1 MDALSAGAP
10 ACIAG
15 GAPAAP
21 APLPALGFDLGRQA
35 YAPVWHAMQRFTDAR
50 GEDTVDELWLV
61 EEGRVAP
68 FEGDLEDYAKRLRT
82 GTTPAPQADE
92 ERSVSRKAQKR
103 LEAEERNRRF
113 ARRKDLEARLK
124 AAEKEVEKLSG
135 SRKALENRL
144 AAPDLYG
151 EDRKEDG
158 DLPRL
163 A

>member
-1 MDALSAGAP
+1 MSASRSRWCWRRAP
-10 ACIAG
+10 
-15 GAPAAP
+15 PP
-21 APLPALGFDLGRQA
+21 PRT
-35 YAPVWHAMQRFTDAR
+35 RSR
-50 GEDTVDELWLV
+50 
-61 EEGRVAP
+61 
-68 FEGDLEDYAKRLRT
+68 RLRST
-82 GTTPAPQADE
+82 SRRCRRWWTTPAPQADE

-151 EDRKEDG
+151 EDRKEDLKRCLREQA
-158 DLPRL
+158 DVTSKLHKAEEQWLMISAELEAL
-163 A
+163 AAGANAG